1 MKTVHARTLGLR
13 IAALAAAGLVLTACN
28 EDDAATGATGQT
40 SPSAVASAP
49 ASAKASG
56 KAKEPV
62 KPSAHASGSTTGGDA
77 AAQAKTNK
85 IALTEKEWDNAFVS
99 DGDDYTGLFNSAMD
113 KSCKFNP
120 DTTSDKGLQA
130 DTYRYVR
137 QDHEKDSTYASTGA
151 MSFTTADAAV
161 KEIAK
166 RRDNTRRCPN
176 YTNDDAHAANQGVH
190 EIESPKVPG
199 ADEVY
204 AEEGRAVYDTDGG
217 GKSAAR
223 PFTSVIARKG
233 SITVEVFVDLDPDRQ
248 ASEGRGQALDA
259 LKKLT
264 AKW

>member
-85 IALTEKEWDNAFVS
+85 LVLNAADWGAGFES
-99 DGDDYTGLFNSAMD
+99 NGDDDTSLTNSTMD
-113 KSCKFNP
+113 KSCVLKENG
-120 DTTSDKGLQA
+120 TVKTLVA
-130 DTYRYVR
+130 NTNRYVR
-137 QDHEKDSTYASTGA
+137 VQTSDGGELWGSSGA
-151 MSFTTADAAV
+151 GQFTTAEAAHQDMAETAANS
-161 KEIAK
+161 K
-166 RRDNTRRCPN
+166 RCPN
-176 YTNDDAHAANQGVH
+176 SKVEAGTETNTAHEV
-190 EIESPKVPG
+190 ESPKLPG

-204 AEEGRAVYDTDGG
+204 SEEGLTVYHEEDGTPYDP
-217 GKSAAR
+217 R
-223 PFTSVIARKG
+223 PYSYIVARKG
-233 SITVEVFVDLDPDRQ
+233 SLTVSVFVDLSPTQQVSDGRAKARQ
-248 ASEGRGQALDA
+248 LLQ
-259 LKKLT
+259 KMT